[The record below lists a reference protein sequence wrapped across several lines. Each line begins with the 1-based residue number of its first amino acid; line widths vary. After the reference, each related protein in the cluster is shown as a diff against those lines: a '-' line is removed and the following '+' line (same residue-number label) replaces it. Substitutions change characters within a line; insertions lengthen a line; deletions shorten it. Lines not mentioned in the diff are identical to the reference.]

1 MEIVVFE
8 KELQMNQNR
17 LFWTKMFIGVVSMVI
32 FLAGIAVKAAW
43 PKEVTPVISDI
54 NSLMILSSGV
64 FGGLIR
70 DVLGFNVPTAS
81 EGSAP
86 KVSSLGGGNATQ
98 NPI

>member
-1 MEIVVFE
+1 MI
-8 KELQMNQNR
+8 
-17 LFWTKMFIGVVSMVI
+17 LFLS
-32 FLAGIAVKAAW
+32 GIAVKALW

-70 DVLGFNVPTAS
+70 DVLGFSVPPAP
-81 EGSAP
+81 EGSAS
-86 KVSSLGGGNATQ
+86 KVSSLGGTNATQ